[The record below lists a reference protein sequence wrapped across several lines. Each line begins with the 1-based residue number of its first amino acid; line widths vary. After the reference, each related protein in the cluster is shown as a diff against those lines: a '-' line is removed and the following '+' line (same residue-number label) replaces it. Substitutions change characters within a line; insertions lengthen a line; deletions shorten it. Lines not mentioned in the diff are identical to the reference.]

1 MNNFKNWVLVVVSII
16 LSLGIIVSS
25 AIMTNGFI
33 KVKETKNE
41 LVVKGSSKQQ
51 IKSDLVVWT
60 GSFSYESAN
69 LSDAYLGIK
78 ESERKVKAYLQKSGV
93 EEDQIVMSSINTI
106 KLNKRLPYGN
116 GYSNEVEKYR
126 LVQDVKIESKEID
139 KITQISRK
147 STDLINEGVEFE
159 SYPPS
164 YLYTKLADLKVEMIG
179 KATKDAKER
188 AQKMLEVTGN
198 SVGKLNSAR
207 VGIFQI
213 TPLYSNEVSDYGIN
227 DNSSIDKEITAVV
240 TCSFEVK

>member
-213 TPLYSNEVSDYGIN
+213 TSLYSNEVSDYGIN
-227 DNSSIDKEITAVV
+227 DDSSIDKEITAVV

>member
-78 ESERKVKAYLQKSGV
+78 ESEKKVKAYLQKSGV
-93 EEDQIVMSSINTI
+93 EENQIVMSSINTI

>member
-78 ESERKVKAYLQKSGV
+78 ESEKKVKAYLQKAGV

-147 STDLINEGVEFE
+147 STDLINEDVEFE

>member
-188 AQKMLEVTGN
+188 AKKMLEVTGN